1 MTTLKRRDIHI
12 FDADK
17 EAITALYEDSFP
29 LDERMPYWMMVCMAI
44 RKGMD
49 MKLYYHRE
57 RLCAMTYIATY
68 GRLSYIF
75 YLAVDKG
82 YRGHG
87 LGTRLLEQI
96 KRDYPDNNI
105 ILEIERL
112 DPCAQNNDERI
123 RRKEFYRRNGFTEC
137 GRNVSYGGVDYEVL
151 SSTGELDVEELERLI
166 KHFTFGAWKKAA
178 TD

>member
-1 MTTLKRRDIHI
+1 MKRRKIRL
-12 FDADK
+12 FDNDRT
-17 EAITALYEDSFP
+17 AITALYEDSFP
-29 LDERMPYWMMVCMAI
+29 EDERMPYPMMVGMAM

-49 MKLYYHRE
+49 MMLYYKDKK
-57 RLCAMTYIATY
+57 LCAMTYIATY

-75 YLAVDKG
+75 YLAVDKEL
-82 YRGHG
+82 RGRG
-87 LGTRLLEQI
+87 LGTKLLRQI
-96 KRDYPDNNI
+96 RRDYPDNNI

-112 DPCAQNNDERI
+112 DPSAENNGERI
-123 RRKEFYRRNGFTEC
+123 RRKEFYKRNGFTEC

-151 SSTGELDVEELERLI
+151 SSTGTLDVGELDRLI